1 MDMAMVGKIMDLVG
15 KVMDMVA
22 EVMYMVR
29 SVVGKLTRCLRRWP
43 SPSLHISSKLCE
55 FIC

>member
-15 KVMDMVA
+15 KVMDMVG
-22 EVMYMVR
+22 

-43 SPSLHISSKLCE
+43 SPS
-55 FIC
+55 FF

>member
-15 KVMDMVA
+15 KVMDMVS
-22 EVMYMVR
+22 EVMHM
-29 SVVGKLTRCLRRWP
+29 VGKLTRCLRRWP

>member
-15 KVMDMVA
+15 KVMGMVA
-22 EVMYMVR
+22 EVMHMVQ

>member
-22 EVMYMVR
+22 EVMHMVQ

-43 SPSLHISSKLCE
+43 IGCSKIQD
-55 FIC
+55 FH